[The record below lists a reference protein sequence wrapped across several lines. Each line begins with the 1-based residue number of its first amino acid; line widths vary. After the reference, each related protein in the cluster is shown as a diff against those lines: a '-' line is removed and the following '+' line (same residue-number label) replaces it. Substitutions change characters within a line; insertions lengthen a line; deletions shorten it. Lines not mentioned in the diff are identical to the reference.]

1 MTTLARA
8 KTLGGIEIDEQTI
21 TDVAEENL
29 AITKNAGWR
38 VIKNWNTKGPYGN
51 DPLVNFHWMD
61 HMYMLRRSG
70 RTVYCAE
77 PYGLGPKDLA
87 ELVRLESEGWDVSI
101 GQLPLWYPGRTT
113 QIQMVKKQRANR
125 D

>member
-1 MTTLARA
+1 MTTLPRA
-8 KTLGGIEIDEQTI
+8 KTLSGVEIDEDTI
-21 TDVAEENL
+21 TDVAEQNL
-29 AITKNAGWR
+29 AVRKDVGWN

-61 HMYMLRRSG
+61 HMYMLRGNG
-70 RTVYCAE
+70 RTIYCAE
-77 PYGLGPKDLA
+77 PYGLEIEDLA
-87 ELVRLESEGWDVSI
+87 ELVRLDSEGWDVSI

-113 QIQMVKKQRANR
+113 QIQIVKKQRANR